1 LNQLKSDKLNFKE
14 EIESKNIA
22 ENKVVE
28 NKMVFNDNYKVESII
43 DH

>member
-22 ENKVVE
+22 ENKVLE